1 MVPTIKRTLGAA
13 MLAAL
18 MIPGVSQAL
27 QVLDRIAAVV
37 NDSVLMGSE
46 LDQRVDDLARQ
57 FMADGQQLPPRNI
70 LRPQVLERMI
80 IERLQLDQ
88 AERAGIR
95 VDDSSLN
102 QTLSGVARQ
111 NGMTLDEFVAALR
124 EDGYNWADFREQIR
138 NEMVINQLHQRQVG
152 RRVRITDR
160 EVDRFLESE
169 MGRQL
174 FEAEF
179 RLGHILIGLPD
190 GASPDQVD
198 EAQARAEDLVNR
210 IRAGASFHEM
220 AVSYSDGPQALEG
233 GDLGWR
239 EAAQLP
245 SLFSE
250 RAVDMQAGQVSEPIR
265 AGNGYHILLMI
276 DRRGGATQIVEQ
288 HRVRHILIRSTAVRS
303 QAQAE
308 RLIVQLHQRI
318 ENGESF
324 SALAREFSDD
334 PGSARNGG
342 DLGWVSPGEMV
353 GQFEQTFRNT
363 PQGELSPI
371 FQTEFGW
378 HFLRVDD
385 VRTADMSD
393 EFRRLRARQAL
404 HQRRFDEE
412 LQQWLRESRAEA
424 YVDVRI

>member
-1 MVPTIKRTLGAA
+1 MVRIIKPALRVAL
-13 MLAAL
+13 LAAL
-18 MIPGVSQAL
+18 VIPGVPQAL

-37 NDSVLMGSE
+37 NDNVIMESE

-57 FMADGQQLPPRNI
+57 FMSEGQQLPPRNI
-70 LRPQVLERMI
+70 LRPQVLERMVM
-80 IERLQLDQ
+80 EKLQLDM
-88 AERAGIR
+88 AERGGIR

-102 QTLSGVARQ
+102 QTLTGVARQ
-111 NGMTLDEFVAALR
+111 NGMTLDEFVSALR

-138 NEMVINQLHQRQVG
+138 SEMVINQLHQRQVG

-160 EVDRFLESE
+160 EVDRFLDSE

-174 FEAEF
+174 FESEF

-190 GASPDQVD
+190 GASPDEVD
-198 EAQARAEDLVNR
+198 TARERAEDLVTR
-210 IRAGASFHEM
+210 IRAGDSFHEM

-245 SLFSE
+245 TLFSE
-250 RAVDMQAGQVSEPIR
+250 RAIDMEPGQISEPIR
-265 AGNGYHILLMI
+265 AGNGYHILLLV
-276 DRRGGATQIVEQ
+276 DRRGGATQIVQQ
-288 HRVRHILIRSTAVRS
+288 HRVRHVLVRTSAVRS
-303 QAQAE
+303 ETQAE
-308 RLIVQLHQRI
+308 RLIMQLHQRVDS
-318 ENGESF
+318 GEDF
-324 SALAREFSDD
+324 ATVAREHSDD

-353 GQFEQTFRNT
+353 GEFENTFRNT
-363 PQGELSPI
+363 PIGEVSPI

-378 HFLRVDD
+378 HFLRVDEQ
-385 VRTADMSD
+385 RTADMSA

-404 HQRRFDEE
+404 HQRRFEEE
-412 LQQWLRESRAEA
+412 LQQWLRETRTEA

>member
-1 MVPTIKRTLGAA
+1 MVRIIKPALRAA
-13 MLAAL
+13 LLAAL
-18 MIPGVSQAL
+18 VIPGVPQAL

-37 NDSVLMGSE
+37 NDNVIMESE

-57 FMADGQQLPPRNI
+57 FMAEGQQLPPRNV
-70 LRPQVLERMI
+70 LRPQVLERMVM
-80 IERLQLDQ
+80 EKLQLDM
-88 AERAGIR
+88 AERGGIR

-102 QTLSGVARQ
+102 QTLTGVARQ

-138 NEMVINQLHQRQVG
+138 SEMVINQLHQRQVG

-174 FEAEF
+174 FESEF

-198 EAQARAEDLVNR
+198 AARERAEALVAR
-210 IRAGASFHEM
+210 IRAGDSFHEM

-250 RAVDMQAGQVSEPIR
+250 RAIDMDPGEISDPIR
-265 AGNGYHILLMI
+265 AGNGYHILLLV
-276 DRRGGATQIVEQ
+276 DRRGGATQIVQQ
-288 HRVRHILIRSTAVRS
+288 HRVRHVLVRTSAVRS
-303 QAQAE
+303 ESQAE

-318 ENGESF
+318 EGGEDF
-324 SALAREFSDD
+324 ATVAREHSDD

-353 GQFEQTFRNT
+353 GEFENTFRNT
-363 PQGELSPI
+363 PVGELSPI

-378 HFLRVDD
+378 HFLRVDEL
-385 VRTADMSD
+385 RTADMSA

-404 HQRRFDEE
+404 HQRRFEEE
-412 LQQWLRESRAEA
+412 LQQWLRETRTEA